1 MPMNI
6 TTKSLDHHG
15 IVAGFYDFL
24 EIGDVIDDVMP
35 KKGPHNLPHSI
46 VVKAMV
52 LNALGFTDSR
62 LYMFSRYFETLPT
75 ERLLGEGVK
84 TADLNDDI
92 FGRTLDRIYDSDPTE
107 LFMKIVLKAMEKLQ
121 FGTQLVHGDTTNF
134 SLFGGYEN
142 IDDSPAIE
150 ITYGHP
156 KDGRTDLKRFVLS
169 MITNQHGFPLFSKS
183 YSGNASDKETILE
196 SMRRFKENFHFPE
209 DIYYIADSAL
219 YTEDNVKAMGNEM
232 LWISRVPAT
241 LKMAKEL
248 LNKELM
254 MEEGSDTRYS
264 FYEHLAEYGGIRQKW
279 VLVRSKEMQKS
290 RLKTYEKRLKKNFKK
305 YKSEIKELKRE
316 EFACEEDAL
325 KAVQK
330 WIKKHPRCLLVS
342 LDISTVSRR
351 LNGGKGRPKKDEKLK
366 ISYLVNPK
374 IIPNEP
380 LIREEKKKL
389 GRFILATNDLT
400 LDSEQILEY
409 YKDQNKVER
418 GFRFLKDKSFRV
430 SEVYLKKPERIEAL
444 SMIMVLTLFVYSTVE
459 WILRKRLKESGE
471 YIPNQLDKPTQK
483 PTLKWVFMLFMG
495 ITEVKIDSSDERQI
509 ANLDEMLWKI
519 IDLLGWCCGK
529 YYV

>member
-1 MPMNI
+1 
-6 TTKSLDHHG
+6 
-15 IVAGFYDFL
+15 
-24 EIGDVIDDVMP
+24 
-35 KKGPHNLPHSI
+35 
-46 VVKAMV
+46 
-52 LNALGFTDSR
+52 
-62 LYMFSRYFETLPT
+62 
-75 ERLLGEGVK
+75 
-84 TADLNDDI
+84 
-92 FGRTLDRIYDSDPTE
+92 
-107 LFMKIVLKAMEKLQ
+107 
-121 FGTQLVHGDTTNF
+121 
-134 SLFGGYEN
+134 
-142 IDDSPAIE
+142 
-150 ITYGHP
+150 
-156 KDGRTDLKRFVLS
+156 
-169 MITNQHGFPLFSKS
+169 
-183 YSGNASDKETILE
+183 
-196 SMRRFKENFHFPE
+196 
-209 DIYYIADSAL
+209 
-219 YTEDNVKAMGNEM
+219 
-232 LWISRVPAT
+232 
-241 LKMAKEL
+241 
-248 LNKELM
+248 
-254 MEEGSDTRYS
+254 
-264 FYEHLAEYGGIRQKW
+264 
-279 VLVRSKEMQKS
+279 
-290 RLKTYEKRLKKNFKK
+290 
-305 YKSEIKELKRE
+305 SEIKELKRE
-316 EFACEEDAL
+316 EFACKEDAL

-330 WIKKHPRCLLVS
+330 WIKKHPRCLLES

-351 LNGGKGRPKKDEKLK
+351 LNGGKGRPKKNEKLK

-483 PTLKWVFMLFMG
+483 PTLKWVFMLFRG